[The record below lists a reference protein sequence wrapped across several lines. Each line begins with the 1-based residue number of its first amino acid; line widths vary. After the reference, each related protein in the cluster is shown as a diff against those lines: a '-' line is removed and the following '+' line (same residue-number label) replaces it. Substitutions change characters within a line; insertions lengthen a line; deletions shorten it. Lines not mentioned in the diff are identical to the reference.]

1 MAVVVWETGC
11 RWIQPEWCT
20 IDCGKVGTTLD
31 DETDVLR
38 RVKFFSPE
46 DLSAGWFVGR
56 VVELVEQFDEEHP
69 PGTVADVLELHNVLQ
84 FLVHEML
91 PNDYSAAQRE
101 AAKARIPKIRGVVAR
116 YFSQVDEST
125 LASRIDGVEFDG
137 HDDLLKLL
145 GQGKVFE
152 RCSAAVVLRA
162 LADGGFH
169 LRQLLGCER
178 LVATYDVEI
187 RRMLGN
193 AATRRPRGSSNRT
206 PASRQGSRSACR
218 GRRSSRSSSRWTVRT
233 MLKG

>member
-1 MAVVVWETGC
+1 MRTRAVVAWDAGC
-11 RWIQPEWCT
+11 RWIQPEWWT

-91 PNDYSAAQRE
+91 PNDYPAAQRE

-116 YFSQVDEST
+116 YFSQVDESN

-145 GQGKVFE
+145 GQGRCSSAAARPLCCGPLRTRVFIFAS
-152 RCSAAVVLRA
+152 CSAARGWSRHMTSKSAACSWSLR
-162 LADGGFH
+162 
-169 LRQLLGCER
+169 RVQ
-178 LVATYDVEI
+178 
-187 RRMLGN
+187 
-193 AATRRPRGSSNRT
+193 SS
-206 PASRQGSRSACR
+206 
-218 GRRSSRSSSRWTVRT
+218 
-233 MLKG
+233 